1 MSSRVTS
8 RLFFLLCAIDDLGY
22 VQYVISVMPI
32 VSCNV
37 FEEPLVGLKYDPPN
51 RPGASFDCTRY
62 SIQAFGRT
70 LAEGPGEQAHEYM
83 EEWRADLVT
92 RTVQVAASADDDRR
106 LSNRRRD

>member
-22 VQYVISVMPI
+22 VQYVISVMPV
-32 VSCNV
+32 VSCNI
-37 FEEPLVGLKYDPPN
+37 FEEPLVGLKYDPPD
-51 RPGASFDCTRY
+51 GLFDCTRY

-70 LAEGPGEQAHEYM
+70 LAEGPGKQGRDAHEYM
-83 EEWRADLVT
+83 EEWRADLV
-92 RTVQVAASADDDRR
+92 TVQVAASADDDRR